1 MIELRNIVKRFK
13 HKGPD
18 GKTAIKTAVN
28 GLSLTIGKGEIFGL
42 LGPNGAGK
50 TTTVRMLTTLTQPSE
65 GEILYD
71 GIPLKGNE
79 SELKRK
85 IGVVPQ
91 NLNFDQD
98 LTAGENLELHARL
111 YHLPKEKRE
120 KRIKELLEFVEL
132 EDIVNDSVRK
142 LSGGMKR
149 RLLIARGLIHEPEVL
164 FMDEPTVAL
173 DPQVRRRIWDLIRQM
188 ARKGTT
194 VLLTTHYIEEAA
206 ALCDRVAIM
215 KKGNIID
222 IDTPQGFIDHY
233 GHYMVEWEGMNGVVS
248 RFFADEEDALAFIDT
263 MTVKASIRPVT
274 LEDVF
279 VEITGRR
286 EGLDK

>member
-1 MIELRNIVKRFK
+1 
-13 HKGPD
+13 
-18 GKTAIKTAVN
+18 
-28 GLSLTIGKGEIFGL
+28 
-42 LGPNGAGK
+42 
-50 TTTVRMLTTLTQPSE
+50 
-65 GEILYD
+65 
-71 GIPLKGNE
+71 
-79 SELKRK
+79 
-85 IGVVPQ
+85 
-91 NLNFDQD
+91 
-98 LTAGENLELHARL
+98 
-111 YHLPKEKRE
+111 
-120 KRIKELLEFVEL
+120 
-132 EDIVNDSVRK
+132 
-142 LSGGMKR
+142 
-149 RLLIARGLIHEPEVL
+149 
-164 FMDEPTVAL
+164 MDEPTVAL

>member
-1 MIELRNIVKRFK
+1 MIELRNIVKRYN

-18 GKTAIKTAVN
+18 GKNAIKTAVN
-28 GLSLTIGKGEIFGL
+28 GLSLTIEKGEIFGL

-79 SELKRK
+79 GILKRK

-120 KRIKELLEFVEL
+120 KRIKELLDFVEL
-132 EDIVNDSVRK
+132 EDVINDSVRK

-149 RLLIARGLIHEPEVL
+149 RLLIARGLIHEPDVL

-173 DPQVRRRIWDLIRQM
+173 DPQVRRRIWELIRQM

-215 KKGNIID
+215 KKGSIIEL
-222 IDTPQGFIDHY
+222 DTPQGFIDHY
-233 GHYMVEWEGMNGVVS
+233 GHYMAEWEGANGTAC
-248 RFFADEEDALAFIDT
+248 RFFSAKEEAEAFVET
-263 MTVKASIRPVT
+263 MTIKANVRPAT

>member
-1 MIELRNIVKRFK
+1 MIELRNVVKQFK

-18 GKTAIKTAVN
+18 GKPAIKTAVN
-28 GLSLTIGKGEIFGL
+28 GLSLTIEKGEIFGL

-71 GIPLKGNE
+71 GVPLKGNE

-215 KKGNIID
+215 KKGSIID

-233 GHYMVEWEGMNGVVS
+233 GHYMVEWEGMNGLVS
-248 RFFADEEDALAFIDT
+248 RFFADEEDALAFVDT